1 MKKNIF
7 LHEPFLI
14 GNEKKYLNNCIKENW
29 ISTAGKYVN
38 IFEKKLCKLSGSK
51 SVVAV
56 LNGTI
61 GLQMSL
67 ILSGIKNSDE
77 VIVPTITFIATINAI
92 NHAGGRPIFV
102 DTEENLN
109 IDQEKCIKFIKER
122 TFVKNNYTYNL
133 KTKKK
138 ITAII
143 IVHTFGNAANFVK
156 LYNLCKKRNIKII
169 EDAAESIGTKYNIG
183 KFKNKHTGTI
193 GDFGVISFNG
203 NKTITSGNGGA
214 ILIKNKILEKKA
226 RYLITQAKNNNIY
239 FIHNEVGYNFKLSN
253 ICAAVGVA
261 QLEKLSIIAK
271 KKKKIFN
278 IYKKK
283 IKKIN
288 GLELLEG
295 PKFATN
301 NHWLNILR
309 IKSKSY
315 KFDTQKLIRLLIKN
329 KIMARA
335 VWKPNHLQK
344 PFKRF
349 ENYKIYKALKAYRNC
364 ICLPSGPGLSLNDIS
379 YVVKILRKGQ
389 K

>member
-38 IFEKKLCKLSGSK
+38 IFEKKLCKLTGSK

-122 TFVKNNYTYNL
+122 TFVKNNYTYNF

-138 ITAII
+138 
-143 IVHTFGNAANFVK
+143 
-156 LYNLCKKRNIKII
+156 
-169 EDAAESIGTKYNIG
+169 
-183 KFKNKHTGTI
+183 
-193 GDFGVISFNG
+193 
-203 NKTITSGNGGA
+203 
-214 ILIKNKILEKKA
+214 
-226 RYLITQAKNNNIY
+226 
-239 FIHNEVGYNFKLSN
+239 
-253 ICAAVGVA
+253 
-261 QLEKLSIIAK
+261 
-271 KKKKIFN
+271 
-278 IYKKK
+278 
-283 IKKIN
+283 
-288 GLELLEG
+288 
-295 PKFATN
+295 
-301 NHWLNILR
+301 
-309 IKSKSY
+309 
-315 KFDTQKLIRLLIKN
+315 
-329 KIMARA
+329 
-335 VWKPNHLQK
+335 
-344 PFKRF
+344 
-349 ENYKIYKALKAYRNC
+349 
-364 ICLPSGPGLSLNDIS
+364 
-379 YVVKILRKGQ
+379 
-389 K
+389 